1 VRREGGENPLRE
13 EGDAMEESIQK
24 IVNAYKDVRGG
35 VIPALHAL
43 QDLYGNYL
51 PEEAV
56 RQLAQGLRIPANQVF
71 GVATFYTMFSVR
83 PRGEN
88 IIRVCESPPCHL
100 LDATSI
106 VEILEDELGIKVGET
121 TSDRAFTLELT
132 SCLGVCAVAPA
143 MMINDEVYGNLTRD
157 KIPAI
162 LNRYRT

>member
-1 VRREGGENPLRE
+1 
-13 EGDAMEESIQK
+13 MEEAILK
-24 IVNAYKDVRGG
+24 IVDTYKDVRGG

-43 QDLYGNYL
+43 QELYGSHL

-56 RQLAQGLRIPANQVF
+56 RKLAEGLRIPVNQVF

-100 LDATSI
+100 IGAQGI
-106 VEILEDELGIKVGET
+106 IEILEDELAIKVGET
-121 TSDRAFTLELT
+121 TRDGCFTLEMT

-143 MMINDEVYGNLTRD
+143 MMVNSEVYGNLTRD

>member
-1 VRREGGENPLRE
+1 VE
-13 EGDAMEESIQK
+13 EAILK
-24 IVNAYKDVRGG
+24 IVNTYKDVRGG

-43 QDLYGNYL
+43 QELYGNHL

-56 RQLAQGLRIPANQVF
+56 RQLAEGLRIPVNRVF

-100 LDATSI
+100 IGAPSI
-106 VEILEDELGIKVGET
+106 IEILKDELGIGIGET
-121 TSDRAFTLELT
+121 TRDGCFTLELT

-143 MMINDEVYGNLTRD
+143 MMVNGEVYGNLTRD
-157 KIPAI
+157 KIPEI

>member
-1 VRREGGENPLRE
+1 
-13 EGDAMEESIQK
+13 MEEAILK
-24 IVNAYKDVRGG
+24 IVNIYKDVRGG

-43 QDLYGNYL
+43 QELYGNYL

-56 RQLAQGLRIPANQVF
+56 RQLAEGLRIPVNQVF

-100 LDATSI
+100 LNSGNI

-121 TSDRAFTLELT
+121 TPDRAFTLELT

-143 MMINDEVYGNLTRD
+143 MMVNGEVYGSLTRD
-157 KIPAI
+157 KIPEI

>member
-1 VRREGGENPLRE
+1 
-13 EGDAMEESIQK
+13 MEEAILK
-24 IVNAYKDVRGG
+24 IVNTYKDVRGG

-43 QDLYGNYL
+43 QELYGNYL

-56 RQLAQGLRIPANQVF
+56 RQLAEGLRIPVNQVF
-71 GVATFYTMFSVR
+71 GVATFYTMFSVK

-100 LDATSI
+100 LNSVSI
-106 VEILEDELGIKVGET
+106 VEILEDELCIKVGET
-121 TSDRAFTLELT
+121 TLDRAFTLELT

-143 MMINDEVYGNLTRD
+143 MMVNGEVYGNLTRD
-157 KIPAI
+157 KIPEI

>member
-1 VRREGGENPLRE
+1 MRA
-13 EGDAMEESIQK
+13 DAMEEEILK
-24 IVNAYKDVRGG
+24 IVNTYKDVRGG

-43 QDLYGNYL
+43 QELYGNYL

-56 RQLAQGLRIPANQVF
+56 RRLAEGLRLPVNQVF
-71 GVATFYTMFSVR
+71 GVATFYTMFSVK

-100 LDATSI
+100 LNSVNI

-121 TSDRAFTLELT
+121 TPDRAFTLELT

-143 MMINDEVYGNLTRD
+143 MMVNGEVYGNLTRD
-157 KIPAI
+157 KIPEI

>member
-1 VRREGGENPLRE
+1 MRA
-13 EGDAMEESIQK
+13 DAMEEEILK
-24 IVNAYKDVRGG
+24 IVNTYKDVRGG

-43 QDLYGNYL
+43 QELYGNYL

-56 RQLAQGLRIPANQVF
+56 RRLAEGLRLPVNQVF
-71 GVATFYTMFSVR
+71 GVATFYTMFSVK

-100 LDATSI
+100 IGAQSI
-106 VEILEDELGIKVGET
+106 IEILEDELGIGIGET
-121 TSDRAFTLELT
+121 TSDGRFTLELT

-143 MMINDEVYGNLTRD
+143 MMVNGEVYGNLTRD
-157 KIPAI
+157 KIPEI

>member
-1 VRREGGENPLRE
+1 
-13 EGDAMEESIQK
+13 MEEAILK
-24 IVNAYKDVRGG
+24 IVNIYKDVRGG

-43 QDLYGNYL
+43 QELYGNYL

-56 RQLAQGLRIPANQVF
+56 RQLAEGLRIPVNQVF

-100 LDATSI
+100 LNSVNI

-121 TSDRAFTLELT
+121 TPDRAFTLELT

-143 MMINDEVYGNLTRD
+143 MMVNGEVYGSLTRD
-157 KIPAI
+157 KIPEI

>member
-1 VRREGGENPLRE
+1 
-13 EGDAMEESIQK
+13 MEEAILK
-24 IVNAYKDVRGG
+24 IVNTYKDVRGG

-43 QDLYGNYL
+43 QELYGNYL

-56 RQLAQGLRIPANQVF
+56 RQLAEGLRIPVNQVF
-71 GVATFYTMFSVR
+71 GVATFYTMFSMR

-100 LDATSI
+100 IGAQSI
-106 VEILEDELGIKVGET
+106 IEILEDELGIGIGET
-121 TSDRAFTLELT
+121 TSDGCFTLELT

-143 MMINDEVYGNLTRD
+143 MMVNGEVYGNLTRD
-157 KIPAI
+157 KIPEI

>member
-1 VRREGGENPLRE
+1 VRREGGEDQVKE
-13 EGDAMEESIQK
+13 EGDAMEESIKK

-35 VIPALHAL
+35 VIPALHDL

-56 RQLAQGLRIPANQVF
+56 RQLAKGLRIPVIKVF
-71 GVATFYTMFSVR
+71 SVATFYTMFSTR

-100 LDATSI
+100 LNSVSI
-106 VEILEDELGIKVGET
+106 VKILEDELGIKVGQT
-121 TSDRAFTLELT
+121 TPDRNFTLELT
-132 SCLGVCAVAPA
+132 SCLGICAVAPA
-143 MMINDEVYGNLTRD
+143 MMINDEAYGNLTRD

>member
-1 VRREGGENPLRE
+1 
-13 EGDAMEESIQK
+13 MEEAILK
-24 IVNAYKDVRGG
+24 IVNTYKDVRGG

-43 QDLYGNYL
+43 QELYGNYL

-56 RQLAQGLRIPANQVF
+56 RQLAEGLRIPVNQVF
-71 GVATFYTMFSVR
+71 GVATFYTMFSMR

-100 LDATSI
+100 IGAQSI
-106 VEILEDELGIKVGET
+106 IEILEDELGIGIGET
-121 TSDRAFTLELT
+121 TSDGRFTLELT

-143 MMINDEVYGNLTRD
+143 MMVNGEVYGNLTRD
-157 KIPAI
+157 KIPEI